1 MPLLQVLRPTLPI
14 LIGASIM
21 LTLSMGLRQSL
32 GIFMQPLTHDI
43 HLSISDFTLALAV
56 QNLAWGFLQ
65 PLAGAMTTRYGF
77 RPIMIAG
84 SFMYIA
90 GLVLMATANGLVAIM
105 IGAGVL
111 IGTSLA
117 CTAAAIAMSVA
128 ARAVPATVRSTVL
141 GIVSGAGSL
150 GALLSAPIGQML
162 NEGFGW
168 RIGLAGFVVMSVL
181 MIPAAWY
188 AGRVDAVPLPKPA
201 TDEIVDATA
210 MIAAKTAFGNASFVV
225 MTCAYLVCGMQLVF
239 LTTHLP
245 SYLAICGLDP
255 MLSAQTLGMIGGFN
269 VLGSLFFGWAGQRW
283 NNAGA
288 ARRHLRPALAGAG
301 LVLHVA
307 GDACLDLAVR
317 RNHGLPV
324 DGCRTA
330 GRGRGC
336 RDVRPALAGDDPGP
350 RLHEPPDRQL
360 PRCLR
365 RRAALRRARLV
376 HDGLAHRRR
385 AGAGRRHHPG
395 RVCADPA
402 VAAAGAGVA
411 DGVGE
416 ASSGLS
422 ELRGARHHQ
431 TEWYRCPDQCP
442 APRPIWD
449 FRNWCEAD
457 LHGNARWA
465 PLEPIAD
472 SREKLSKTNERHPPP
487 PMRAAGVVRCKAHQ
501 SKLPELRWT
510 VSSEAQCWYGSE
522 DRSDSIHEGRRSIQL
537 TLTIGKFRRV
547 VWRYR
552 PPRAS
557 Q

>member
-43 HLSISDFTLALAV
+43 HISISDFTLALAV

-65 PLAGAMTTRYGF
+65 PLAGAMTVRYGF

-84 SFMYIA
+84 SLMYIA
-90 GLVLMATANGLVAIM
+90 GLALMATAHGLVSIM

-111 IGTSLA
+111 IGTSMA

-168 RIGLAGFVVMSVL
+168 RVGLAGFVVMSVL

-188 AGRVDAVPLPKPA
+188 AGRVDHVPLPKPTA
-201 TDEIVDATA
+201 DDIGDATA
-210 MIAAKTAFGNASFVV
+210 ATAAKTAFGNASFVV

-283 NNAGA
+283 NKLALLGGIYILRSLALAWYFMLPATPFSTLLFGAIMGFLWMGVGPLVAGA
-288 ARRHLRPALAGAG
+288 VAEMFGLRWQAMIQGLAFMSHQIGSFLGAYGGGVLYDALGSYTMAWRIGVALGLAGGIVQVAFALLRPSQPPAP
-301 LVLHVA
+301 VL
-307 GDACLDLAVR
+307 
-317 RNHGLPV
+317 
-324 DGCRTA
+324 
-330 GRGRGC
+330 
-336 RDVRPALAGDDPGP
+336 
-350 RLHEPPDRQL
+350 
-360 PRCLR
+360 
-365 RRAALRRARLV
+365 RAA
-376 HDGLAHRRR
+376 
-385 AGAGRRHHPG
+385 
-395 RVCADPA
+395 
-402 VAAAGAGVA
+402 
-411 DGVGE
+411 
-416 ASSGLS
+416 
-422 ELRGARHHQ
+422 
-431 TEWYRCPDQCP
+431 
-442 APRPIWD
+442 
-449 FRNWCEAD
+449 
-457 LHGNARWA
+457 
-465 PLEPIAD
+465 
-472 SREKLSKTNERHPPP
+472 
-487 PMRAAGVVRCKAHQ
+487 
-501 SKLPELRWT
+501 
-510 VSSEAQCWYGSE
+510 
-522 DRSDSIHEGRRSIQL
+522 
-537 TLTIGKFRRV
+537 
-547 VWRYR
+547 
-552 PPRAS
+552 
-557 Q
+557 